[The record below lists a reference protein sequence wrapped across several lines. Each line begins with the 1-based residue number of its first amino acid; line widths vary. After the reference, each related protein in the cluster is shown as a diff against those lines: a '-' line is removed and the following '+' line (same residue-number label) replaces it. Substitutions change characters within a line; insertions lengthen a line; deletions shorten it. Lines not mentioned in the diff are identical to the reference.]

1 MSDDTRMKKLQN
13 LALLKREQRN
23 VVSRPARHT
32 FGRLGDSG
40 ILSTSPYL
48 YPYFTV
54 YKGRGLGVG
63 LCKVLS
69 FCSYSMTKLRK
80 NRETPTNVMHLL
92 TVILN

>member
-23 VVSRPARHT
+23 AVSRLARHT

-48 YPYFTV
+48 HPYFTV
-54 YKGRGLGVG
+54 YKRKGFKGRAL
-63 LCKVLS
+63 
-69 FCSYSMTKLRK
+69 
-80 NRETPTNVMHLL
+80 
-92 TVILN
+92 